1 MISNLRL
8 TFTLDDCKP
17 PVQFNKLMVSHD
29 LLRSTV
35 TNQIAFDQ
43 RDSKSISNFE
53 GAMDRCWQAL
63 VSRVFFLVFRFLSG
77 FQIGNLGYHMFN

>member
-1 MISNLRL
+1 MLVYFHFSL
-8 TFTLDDCKP
+8 T
-17 PVQFNKLMVSHD
+17 KLMVSHD

-53 GAMDRCWQAL
+53 RSMEFLLLSTCL
-63 VSRVFFLVFRFLSG
+63 VFFFLVSKLETLDTIS
-77 FQIGNLGYHMFN
+77 FN